1 MTEWTALAAV
11 LSAGLGSLIT
21 SIFQGMRMRR
31 DGYNQTRREHIEDI
45 AQWREDLARQT
56 RELEALLNYW
66 RGVAAGYEYQL
77 RAAGIEP
84 VKPPEPP
91 ASLLYRRNTEGD

>member
-31 DGYNQTRREHIEDI
+31 DGYNQTRREHMDDI
-45 AQWREDLARQT
+45 AQWREDLAGKL
-56 RELEALLNYW
+56 REVEALLNYW

-77 RAAGIEP
+77 LAAGLTPE
-84 VKPPEPP
+84 KPEPP
-91 ASLLYRRNTEGD
+91 ASLLYHRISEGD